1 MEIRALQQED
11 IEPIAEAFACLGW
24 NKPASQYVK
33 YLQEQER
40 GERQILV
47 AFRERT
53 FLGYLTVVWESHY
66 PPLREAG
73 IPEIVDFNVLPEFRK
88 QGIGSRLMDQAEAL
102 ISERSAVAGI
112 GVGMDPDYGA
122 AQRLYIKRGYVPD
135 GRGLSYEDRQVV
147 YGQMVAVDDSLVLH
161 FTKQLR

>member
-1 MEIRALQQED
+1 MEIRSLQHED
-11 IEPIAEAFACLGW
+11 IEPIAEAFARIGW
-24 NKPASQYVK
+24 NKPASQYVQ

-40 GERQILV
+40 GERQVFV
-47 AFRERT
+47 AFREYT

-88 QGIGSRLMDQAEAL
+88 QGIGSRLMDQAESL
-102 ISERSAVAGI
+102 IAERSAVAGI
-112 GVGMDPDYGA
+112 GVGMDPGYGA
-122 AQRLYIKRGYVPD
+122 AQRLYVKRGYIPD
-135 GRGLSYEDRQVV
+135 GRGLSYEDVQVV
-147 YGQMVAVDDSLVLH
+147 YGQVVAVNDSLVLH